1 MIRAHA
7 DPGEDLEGPVD
18 VAAPQQVVDALWAG
32 GVGPLQVARPVGEEV
47 AELGVRQDAAVPVA
61 CDLYGV
67 LRLHVGGGGVIGGD
81 PCRQLRARPS
91 PDGQLRAVQRAQ
103 GLVDPLHVERLGQL
117 EGEVAVGARDA
128 APGVHVDGRHSGL
141 LSPKPER
148 RSGDPTGRGLIGHAA
163 LAPAGRQRGQARVVD
178 VGRLAAA
185 AAPDVA
191 ALALDDRP
199 SPQQLAGRR
208 REEAGCW
215 ASAGSASPSTTKRSS
230 QRL

>member
-1 MIRAHA
+1 MGWWR
-7 DPGEDLEGPVD
+7 
-18 VAAPQQVVDALWAG
+18 
-32 GVGPLQVARPVGEEV
+32 RP
-47 AELGVRQDAAVPVA
+47 LGVRQDAAVPVA

-81 PCRQLRARPS
+81 PRRQPRARPS

-103 GLVDPLHVERLGQL
+103 GLVDPVEVPAPVRRQEGVGDAHLVDRHLRAGLHVERLGQL

-185 AAPDVA
+185 AAADVA

-208 REEAGCW
+208 REEAAHLPAAGPPR
-215 ASAGSASPSTTKRSS
+215 APRRRPPRNAPPSACRT
-230 QRL
+230 